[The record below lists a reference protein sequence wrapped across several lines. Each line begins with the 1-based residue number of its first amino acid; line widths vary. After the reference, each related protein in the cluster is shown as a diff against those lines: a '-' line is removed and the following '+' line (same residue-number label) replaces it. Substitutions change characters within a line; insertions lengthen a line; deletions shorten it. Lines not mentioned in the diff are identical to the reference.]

1 MTLLMQKI
9 PDVYDQISKKLLKWR
24 PGYGNPHNWGAIG
37 AIHKMINS
45 CPI

>member
-1 MTLLMQKI
+1 MTSLMHEI
-9 PDVYDQISKKLLKWR
+9 PDAYSKISKKLLKLI
-24 PGYGNPHNWGAIG
+24 PHNWGAIG